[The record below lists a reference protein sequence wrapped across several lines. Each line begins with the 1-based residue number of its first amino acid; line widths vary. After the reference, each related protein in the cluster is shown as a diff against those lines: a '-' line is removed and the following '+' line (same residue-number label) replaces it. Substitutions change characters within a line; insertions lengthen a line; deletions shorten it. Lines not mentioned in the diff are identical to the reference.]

1 MYSIKIAKPFTLEN
15 GEILENLTIGFHIYG
30 RLNPDK
36 DNVVWV
42 CHALTANSD
51 VVTWWDG
58 LFGTDKLFDPED
70 YFIVCVN
77 SLGSCYGTTGPTSPS
92 ENRRSLLEKFPNITI
107 RDMARV
113 HDELRLVFGLDRIKL
128 LLGASLGGQQALEF
142 SLLSPNVIENLAL
155 IATNAKHSAY
165 GIAFNESQRL
175 AIFADATYGNGKK
188 NGGYAG
194 LVAARSIAMLS
205 YRSYDGYVTTQTNPG
220 EHTTK
225 EFLAST
231 YQGYQGRKLAQRFDA
246 YSYVC
251 LSKAMDSHNVGR
263 SRGSISSALSLV
275 KAKTLVVG
283 ISTDHLFPISEQK
296 FLASKI
302 ADAEYFE
309 IDSKYGHDGFLIEAD
324 QLAAVLADF
333 LRNDLKKHKPTT
345 FKVIDAT
352 AS

>member
-1 MYSIKIAKPFTLEN
+1 MYSIQITKPFDLEN
-15 GEILENLTIGFHIYG
+15 GETVENLTIGFHIYG
-30 RLNPDK
+30 RLNPKK

-51 VVTWWDG
+51 VLDWWDG
-58 LFGTDKLFDPED
+58 LFGADKLFDPED

-77 SLGSCYGTTGPTSPS
+77 SLGSCYGTTGPTSPP
-92 ENRRSLLEKFPNITI
+92 ENRRPLLEKFPSITT

-113 HDELRLVFGLDRIKL
+113 HNELRLVLGLDHIKL

-142 SLLSPNVIENLAL
+142 SLLSPDVMENLAL

-175 AIFADATYGNGKK
+175 AIFADATYGNGKR

-205 YRSYDGYVTTQTNPG
+205 YRSYEGYVMTQTNPG
-220 EHTTK
+220 EHTTD
-225 EFLAST
+225 EFLASA

-263 SRGSISSALSLV
+263 GRSSIQKALKLV

-283 ISTDHLFPISEQK
+283 ITTDHLFPVAEQR
-296 FLASKI
+296 FLAEKI
-302 ADAEYFE
+302 ESAQYIE
-309 IDSKYGHDGFLIEAD
+309 IESKYGHDGFLIEAD
-324 QLAAVLADF
+324 QLTAVLSGF
-333 LRNDLKKHKPTT
+333 LLNDLKKHKPTT
-345 FKVIDAT
+345 FKVVDA
-352 AS
+352 